1 MHSARAMEVTEALDA
16 AGFDVRVN
24 EPWSGYDGFM
34 YSADSLK
41 ISAGPGRRSAIMLEL
56 RNDEAK
62 FLMESISA
70 DKKGGAAA
78 GVDEAFLSPPKQLLM
93 QGRCSTRLPT
103 LVVVGELARLG
114 LIHSI
119 INSYK

>member
-1 MHSARAMEVTEALDA
+1 MAHLRVSQVALLESMA
-16 AGFDVRVN
+16 AHALRV
-24 EPWSGYDGFM
+24 
-34 YSADSLK
+34 
-41 ISAGPGRRSAIMLEL
+41 LEL

-93 QGRCSTRLPT
+93 QGRCPT
-103 LVVVGELARLG
+103 E
-114 LIHSI
+114 
-119 INSYK
+119 